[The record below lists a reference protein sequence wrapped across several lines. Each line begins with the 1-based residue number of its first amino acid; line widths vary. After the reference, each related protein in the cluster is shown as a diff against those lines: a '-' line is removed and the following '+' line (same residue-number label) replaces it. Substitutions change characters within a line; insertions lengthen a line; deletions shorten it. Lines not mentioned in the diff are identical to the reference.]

1 MIKSIQKAEGQKLKS
16 VKMIENKRQKED
28 RGKRTKSEVDF
39 YYIKKMRSSRR
50 GAVVNESN

>member
-39 YYIKKMRSSRR
+39 YYIKKTRSSRR
-50 GAVVNESN
+50 GAVVNESD